1 VVEDFSMG
9 TIPVPT
15 PAAEPQAS
23 ISPIGRII
31 GVLFSPKPTFE
42 DIAKSPS
49 WLLPV
54 LISTILGIAATVAM
68 NQRVNW
74 RDYIVQQIEKSPRA
88 ANLTPEQKQQ
98 QAEVSAKV
106 TVYVVYGVGVV
117 GSICFAVIVGAVM
130 MLAYN
135 LLGGADAK
143 FSQALA
149 IAAHTLVVGIVST
162 PIFLLVLFLKPPGTF
177 DPDNPVATN
186 LGAFL
191 PEESAKW
198 LVALCK
204 SIDIFTIWT
213 LILIAI
219 GFAAVNPRKLKGS
232 KPYVIAFSVWGALV
246 VVKVLW
252 AFIFS

>member
-1 VVEDFSMG
+1 MA
-9 TIPVPT
+9 TTPVPA
-15 PAAEPQAS
+15 PAPQAS

-31 GVLFSPKPTFE
+31 GVFFSPKATFE
-42 DIAKSPS
+42 DIARKPS

-54 LISTILGIAATVAM
+54 VISTILAIISTVVL

-88 ANLTPEQKQQ
+88 AQLSAAQKEQ
-98 QAEVSAKV
+98 QAEIGAKF
-106 TVYVVYGVGVV
+106 TKYAVYGGGVV
-117 GSICFAVIVGAVM
+117 GSVLFALIVGGVM

-135 LLGGADAK
+135 LFAGAGAS
-143 FSQALA
+143 FSQSFA
-149 IAAHTLVVGIVST
+149 IAAHTQLLGIIST
-162 PIFLLVLFLKPPGTF
+162 PIFLLVLLLRPAGTL

-186 LGAFL
+186 VGAFL

-198 LVALCK
+198 LLTLCK
-204 SIDIFTIWT
+204 SLDIFTIWM
-213 LILIAI
+213 LVLLAI

-232 KPYVIAFSVWGALV
+232 KSYVIAFSVWGVFV

>member
-1 VVEDFSMG
+1 MA
-9 TIPVPT
+9 TTPV
-15 PAAEPQAS
+15 PAAEPRAA
-23 ISPIGRII
+23 ISPLGRVV
-31 GVLFSPKPTFE
+31 GVLFSPKATFE
-42 DIAKSPS
+42 DIVRKPS

-54 LISTILGIAATVAM
+54 VIATILGIASTVVL
-68 NQRVNW
+68 NQRINW
-74 RDYIVQQIEKSPRA
+74 RDYILQQIDKSPRA
-88 ANLTPEQKQQ
+88 AQLSTEQKQQ

-106 TVYVVYGVGVV
+106 TVYVVYIAGVV
-117 GSICFAVIVGAVM
+117 GSALFAVIVGAVM

-135 LLGGADAK
+135 LLAGAGAT
-143 FSQALA
+143 FSQSLA
-149 IAAHTLVVGIVST
+149 IAAHALLVEIVST
-162 PIFLLVLFLKPPGTF
+162 PIFLLVLLLRPAGTI

-186 LGAFL
+186 LAAFL

-204 SIDIFTIWT
+204 SIDIFTIWM
-213 LILIAI
+213 LVLVAI

-246 VVKVLW
+246 VCKVLW